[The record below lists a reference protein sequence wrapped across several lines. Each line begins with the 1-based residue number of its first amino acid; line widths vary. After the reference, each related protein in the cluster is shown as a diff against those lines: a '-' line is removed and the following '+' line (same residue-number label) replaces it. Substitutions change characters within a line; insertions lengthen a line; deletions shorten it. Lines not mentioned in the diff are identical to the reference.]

1 MAKVKYYDTFL
12 DYLRVA
18 RGKIETIEP
27 EKAPEK
33 PKNTSKKAKKQTTTK
48 ENAVQTD

>member
-27 EKAPEK
+27 VKA